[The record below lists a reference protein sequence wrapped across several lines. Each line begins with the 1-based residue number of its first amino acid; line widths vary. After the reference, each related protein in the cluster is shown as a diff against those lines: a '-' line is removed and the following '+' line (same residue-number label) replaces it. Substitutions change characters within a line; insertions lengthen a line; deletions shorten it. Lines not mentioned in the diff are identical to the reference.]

1 MGGPRQ
7 AQRPRWSSRAGEQ
20 ALQCADG
27 LRTALGQA
35 GRGRT
40 GSRLRAD
47 DTHGIIMS
55 TTTARAGVLPPN
67 LRCFLLLQDRRIEVN
82 RLRLRLGLIAAQH
95 GHGACLSARPS
106 RTWRAR

>member
-20 ALQCADG
+20 ALQCADRLG
-27 LRTALGQA
+27 TALGQA

-40 GSRLRAD
+40 GSRLGAD
-47 DTHGIIMS
+47 DTNGIIIS

-67 LRCFLLLQDRRIEVN
+67 LRC
-82 RLRLRLGLIAAQH
+82 A
-95 GHGACLSARPS
+95 SAGPS
-106 RTWRAR
+106 Y